1 MCTKVSK
8 LLCGIVTMQKT
19 TRSLFMLMALLLPL
33 SAQSAPLT
41 LIYSGDFNGELEP
54 CGCSEGGNYGGV
66 LRRSTTLKALREE
79 QPALVAIS
87 AGQLLANESR
97 RDQLKSEYILKAFST
112 FQYDAVAVRWRD
124 LAYGT
129 AFIEGYNIPW
139 LVGNWRYPDDN
150 IIPSRKITRDGV
162 TLRVFSWLS
171 PKRSPFRQM
180 DESQWLTLEDVRVVQ
195 QGLKEASLRGELTV
209 LLTAWPLRKVK
220 REFDLA
226 DVDILVVRAAHEVF
240 SEPQRA
246 GDTLVLQPGSRGMRL
261 GRVDLEF
268 VDGKIEEYQHQVI
281 EMPESVADDERL
293 RPWYDEYNAKVK
305 AAYLAEVEVKK
316 RLASGERDYLGADA
330 CATCHQ
336 TQFEA
341 WQGMK
346 HADAFATLENVGK
359 SFDPDCIVCHTVG
372 FDRGGFIDFTITP
385 ELMNVQCENCH
396 GAGKA
401 HVESRGGVATPHQS
415 MPPPARCQ
423 QCHVGSHSPDFSYD
437 RYWPKV
443 AH

>member
-1 MCTKVSK
+1 
-8 LLCGIVTMQKT
+8 MQKSI
-19 TRSLFMLMALLLPL
+19 RYFLMLMALLLPW

-79 QPALVAIS
+79 QPDLVAIS

-112 FQYDAVAVRWRD
+112 LHYDAVAVRWRD

-129 AFIEGYNIPW
+129 AFIESYNIPW
-139 LVGNWRYPDDN
+139 LVGNWQHPDDN
-150 IIPSRKITRDGV
+150 VTTSRKITRDGV

-180 DESQWLTLEDVRVVQ
+180 DESQWLTLDDVSVVQ
-195 QGLKEASLRGELTV
+195 QGLKEASERGELTV

-220 REFDLA
+220 REFNLA
-226 DVDILVVRAAHEVF
+226 DVDILVVRAAHEIF
-240 SEPQRA
+240 SEPQLE

-268 VDGKIEEYQHQVI
+268 TDGKIKEYQHQVI
-281 EMPESVADDERL
+281 EMPESVADDESL
-293 RPWYDEYNAKVK
+293 RQWYIEYNAKVK

-316 RLASGERDYLGADA
+316 RLASGERDYLGVDT

-336 TQFEA
+336 PQFEA

-372 FDRGGFIDFTITP
+372 FDAGGFIDFTITP
-385 ELMNVQCENCH
+385 ELMNVQCESCH

-401 HVESRGGVATPHQS
+401 HVESRGEIATPNQA
-415 MPPPARCQ
+415 MPPQARCQ

-443 AH
+443 VH